1 MKAILVNECGGPEK
15 MKLVETPRPSP
26 GPGQV
31 LVKLAAI
38 GVNFIDIYFRTGL
51 YKAPVPVS
59 LGMEG
64 AGVVEAVGAGVEG
77 IKAGDRVAYCMVRG
91 AYAEYAVV
99 PAEMIVPIPAALD
112 FEAAAAA
119 MLQGM
124 TAHYLTAS
132 TYALKPGDTCLVHAA
147 AGGTGRLI
155 VQMAK
160 MRGARVIGTASTREK
175 AALATQAGADEMI
188 LYTECEF
195 DQEVKRLTGGRGVD
209 VVYDSV
215 GAATF
220 ARSLDSLRP
229 LGMMVTFG
237 NASGAVPAV
246 EPLLL
251 NQKGSLYLT
260 RPALGHYVATREELL
275 GRAND
280 VLGWVASGK
289 LKLRIDRTY
298 PLAKA
303 AQAHIDLAGRATSG
317 KLLLLPG

>member
-15 MKLVETPRPSP
+15 MELVEVPKPSP

-51 YKAPVPVS
+51 YKAPAPVS

-64 AGVVEAVGAGVEG
+64 AGVVEAVGEGVEG
-77 IKAGDRVAYCMVRG
+77 VNVGDRVAYCMVRG
-91 AYAEYAVV
+91 SYAECAVV
-99 PAEMIVPIPAALD
+99 PVEMIVPIPAALD
-112 FEAAAAA
+112 FKAAAAA

-132 TYALKPGDTCLVHAA
+132 TYALKPGDACLVHAA

-175 AALATQAGADEMI
+175 AALATEAGADEMI

-195 DQEVKRLTGGRGVD
+195 DQEVKRLTAGRGVD

-229 LGMMVTFG
+229 RGMMVTFG

-260 RPALGHYVATREELL
+260 RPALGHYVSTREELL
-275 GRAND
+275 ARAGD
-280 VLGWVASGK
+280 VLGWVASGQ

-298 PLAKA
+298 PLSNA

-317 KLLLLPG
+317 KLLLLPS

>member
-1 MKAILVNECGGPEK
+1 MKAILVNQCGGPEK
-15 MKLVETPRPSP
+15 MELVETPKPSP

-51 YKAPVPVS
+51 YKAPAPVS

-77 IKAGDRVAYCMVRG
+77 VKAGDRVAYCMVRG
-91 AYAEYAVV
+91 SYAEYAVV
-99 PAEMIVPIPAALD
+99 PADMIVPIPAALD
-112 FEAAAAA
+112 FEAAAAV

-160 MRGARVIGTASTREK
+160 MRGARVIGTASTRDK

-195 DQEVKRLTGGRGVD
+195 DQEVKRLTAGRGVD

-229 LGMMVTFG
+229 RGMMVTFG

-260 RPALGHYVATREELL
+260 RPTLGHYVANARGVTRPRERCARL
-275 GRAND
+275 GG
-280 VLGWVASGK
+280 VG
-289 LKLRIDRTY
+289 
-298 PLAKA
+298 
-303 AQAHIDLAGRATSG
+303 
-317 KLLLLPG
+317 

>member
-15 MKLVETPRPSP
+15 MELVEVPRPSP
-26 GPGQV
+26 GPRQV

-51 YKAPVPVS
+51 YKAPAPVS

-64 AGVVEAVGAGVEG
+64 AGVVEAVGEGVEG
-77 IKAGDRVAYCMVRG
+77 VNVGDRVAYCMVRG
-91 AYAEYAVV
+91 AYAEYAAV
-99 PAEMIVPIPAALD
+99 PVEMIVPIPAALD

-132 TYALKPGDTCLVHAA
+132 TYALKHGDVCLVHAA

-175 AALATQAGADEMI
+175 AALATAAGADEMI

-195 DQEVKRLTGGRGVD
+195 DQEVKRLTAGRGVD

-229 LGMMVTFG
+229 RGMMVTFG

-260 RPALGHYVATREELL
+260 RPALAHYVATREELL
-275 GRAND
+275 ARAND

-289 LKLRIDRTY
+289 LQLRIDRTY
-298 PLAKA
+298 PLASV

-317 KLLLLPG
+317 KLLLRPA

>member
-15 MKLVETPRPSP
+15 MELVEVPKPSP

-51 YKAPVPVS
+51 YKAPAPVS

-64 AGVVEAVGAGVEG
+64 AGVVEAVGEGVAQVSVG
-77 IKAGDRVAYCMVRG
+77 GRVAYCMVRG
-91 AYAEYAVV
+91 SYAEYAVV
-99 PAEMIVPIPAALD
+99 PVEMIVPIPAALD

-132 TYALKPGDTCLVHAA
+132 TYALKHGDTCLVHAA

-175 AALATQAGADEMI
+175 AALATEAGADEMI

-229 LGMMVTFG
+229 RGMMVTFG

-275 GRAND
+275 ARAGD

-298 PLAKA
+298 PLSNA

-317 KLLLLPG
+317 KLLLLPA